1 MKSQNAELERLRKK
15 IIDLEILIKNKGYD
29 KPADSTHVPFDK
41 IKKLNE
47 CFLNNTKDPK
57 DNINRLIALCG
68 EILDASA
75 VFYNKLKSG
84 TVVMSA
90 VWNLP
95 KGFLP
100 KTDGKSCFCS
110 DIIRGKFE
118 TTPIVIKS
126 FKDTDYHETNTLLS
140 GFGFNSI
147 IGTPI
152 KWRNKIIG
160 SLCILFK
167 NKMREE
173 QKDLEFV
180 NFIASAVSIEEDRN
194 RAIETSARRE
204 SKYRKLF
211 NFSPGGIM
219 LEDLEGNILDA
230 NDKVLNTLGYT
241 HEEFTS
247 MTVFDLVPQK
257 VRYEVSEN
265 IAAIAEG
272 RNLEHEVVNVRKDG
286 SLCYLELRETKI
298 ALDESGKE
306 AILVTCND
314 ITARKE
320 AELALKENEENLRT
334 LINST
339 PDMIVFKDKKGRWIE
354 ANSSAIELFELKGTE
369 YKGKTD
375 IQLAADNPFIKAPL
389 TGCTASDEKAFEK
402 QSIFR
407 IEEHIPTRGGTTRIF
422 DVIKVPLFYPNG
434 KRKGL
439 IVYGRDITNFNAV
452 LNELLKSRED
462 AENATQSKSRFLAT
476 ISHEIRTPLNG
487 VIGMTSLLL
496 DSETDPEKTESLE
509 IVRQSGKS
517 MLNLINEIL
526 DFSKMESGKVI
537 LDRKPFEIRIC
548 VNDVL
553 DLFRAYCDRKGIK
566 INSNVANDVPAYLL
580 GDGARVMQI
589 LTNLVSNSIKY
600 TDFGEI
606 LISIRKE
613 KLQRNKITLLF
624 SVSDTGEGIP
634 QEENPDI
641 FTPFV
646 QVKTH
651 SGKKRGGTGL
661 GLSIS
666 KQLAELMNG
675 KIWYKSEPGAGSV
688 FFFTLELE
696 TAAQVEKSKE
706 GAERQPEYENI
717 SEKLPL
723 EILLVEDNP
732 INQKV
737 AQRILKKF
745 GYTIDV
751 SVNGVD
757 ALRKLEKKKYDIVFM
772 DVQMPEMDGLEAT
785 KRIKEK
791 YREGSPFIIAMTAA
805 VMKGDREKCL
815 EAGMVDYIPKPVVPE
830 VVLNALKK
838 YGNRAVG

>member
-15 IIDLEILIKNKGYD
+15 IIDLEIIIKNKGYD
-29 KPADSTHVPFDK
+29 KTTDSIHVPFDK

-68 EILDASA
+68 EVLDASA
-75 VFYNKLKSG
+75 VFYNKLKGG

-100 KTDGKSCFCS
+100 KTDSKDCFCS
-110 DIIRGKFE
+110 DIIKGKFE

-126 FKDTDYHETNTLLS
+126 FKDTDYKETNTLLS

-173 QKDLEFV
+173 QRDLEFV

-204 SKYRKLF
+204 SRYRKLF
-211 NFSPGGIM
+211 DFSPGGIM

-241 HEEFTS
+241 HAEFTS

-354 ANSSAIELFELKGTE
+354 ANSSAIELFELTGKD

-375 IQLAADNPFIKAPL
+375 IQLAAENPFIKAPL
-389 TGCTASDEKAFEK
+389 TGCSASDEKAFEK

-509 IVRQSGKS
+509 IIKQSGKS

-537 LDRKPFEIRIC
+537 LERKPFEIRIC

-634 QEENPDI
+634 QEENTDI

-651 SGKKRGGTGL
+651 GGKKRGGTGL

-696 TAAQVEKSKE
+696 TAAQMEKSKE
-706 GAERQPEYENI
+706 AAERQPEYEDI

-785 KRIKEK
+785 KKIKEK
-791 YREGSPFIIAMTAA
+791 YREDSPFIIAMTAA

-815 EAGMVDYIPKPVVPE
+815 DAGMVDYIPKPVVPE